1 VIEIRNLIFEYPG
14 VLALDDVSLK
24 VEQGEITALVG
35 PNGAGKTTL
44 LRCVAALDT
53 PLSGGVTIN
62 GVDALTHPRQVHQ
75 QIGYLADFYGLYG
88 QLTVEQSLRYA
99 AMAHSIDASVI
110 NDAVKRAAERLEI
123 VDRMTQK
130 VATLSRGLTQRLA
143 IAQAIVHEPRLLLLD
158 EPASGLDPEARHAL
172 SELFVNLQQQ
182 GMTLVVS
189 SHILA
194 ELEEYSSSMVIIR
207 NGKIIEHQQLKDR
220 VGQAILVRVKTSQ
233 PAPALATIL
242 KQSNEVELVESS
254 ENSALFRF
262 NGDDQALHEILAMLV
277 RQEVP
282 VCYFGQDKVNMHDA
296 YLAKVASL
304 KQEAPI

>member
-44 LRCVAALDT
+44 LRCVAALDM
-53 PLSGGVTIN
+53 PLSGSVTIN
-62 GVDALTHPRQVHQ
+62 GVDALTHPRQIHQ

-110 NDAVKRAAERLEI
+110 NDAVTRAAERLEI
-123 VDRMTQK
+123 ADRLPQK

-172 SELFVNLQQQ
+172 SVLFVNLQQQ

-207 NGKIIEHQQLKDR
+207 DGKIIEHQQLKDR
-220 VGQAILVRVKTSQ
+220 VGQAVLIRVKTSQ
-233 PAPALATIL
+233 PAPALPTLL
-242 KQSNEVELVESS
+242 KQSNNVELVESS
-254 ENSALFRF
+254 ENSVLFRF
-262 NGDDQALHEILAMLV
+262 NGDDRALHEILAALV
-277 RQEVP
+277 QQGVP
-282 VCYFGQDKVNMHDA
+282 VCHFGQDKINMHDA

-304 KQEAPI
+304 KQEAPL

>member
-1 VIEIRNLIFEYPG
+1 MIDIQNLVFEYPG
-14 VLALDDVSLK
+14 VLALDDVSLS
-24 VEQGEITALVG
+24 VEKGDITALVG

-44 LRCVAALDT
+44 LRCIAALDA
-53 PLSGGVTIN
+53 PISGKISIN
-62 GVDALTHPRQVHQ
+62 DVDVLTHPREAHR

-99 AMAHSIDASVI
+99 AMAHSIATPNI
-110 NDAVKRAAERLEI
+110 KDAVTRAAQRLEI
-123 VDRMTQK
+123 ADRLMQK
-130 VATLSRGLTQRLA
+130 VTTLSRGLTQRLA
-143 IAQAIVHEPRLLLLD
+143 IAQAIVHEPQLLLLD

-207 NGKIIEHQQLKDR
+207 DGKIIEHQQLKDR
-220 VGQAILVRVKTSQ
+220 AGQTMLVRVATSK
-233 PAPALATIL
+233 PSSTLATL
-242 KQSNEVELVESS
+242 LAQQTGVELVEGS
-254 ENSALFRF
+254 EQSALFRF
-262 NGDDQALHEILAMLV
+262 TGDDQALHEILAMLIRNDV
-277 RQEVP
+277 L
-282 VCYFGQDKVNMHDA
+282 VCHFGQDKINMHDA

-304 KQEAPI
+304 KQDASS

>member
-1 VIEIRNLIFEYPG
+1 

-53 PLSGGVTIN
+53 PLSGSVTIN
-62 GVDALTHPRQVHQ
+62 GIDALTHPRQIHQ

-123 VDRMTQK
+123 ADRMTQK

-172 SELFVNLQQQ
+172 SVLFVNLQQQ

-207 NGKIIEHQQLKDR
+207 DGKIIEHQQLKDR

-233 PAPALATIL
+233 PAPALATLL
-242 KQSNEVELVESS
+242 KQSNEVELVESGES
-254 ENSALFRF
+254 SVLFRF
-262 NGDDQALHEILAMLV
+262 NGDDQELHEILAMLV
-277 RQEVP
+277 RQDVP
-282 VCYFGQDKVNMHDA
+282 VCHFGQDKVNMHDA
-296 YLAKVASL
+296 YLAKVTSL